1 MPRRVDARDVLD
13 PNAHTRRAFRAR
25 VLGRFVRTGPNAWDD
40 YEYVDEAGKEIDVLP
55 GIPIQVEEH
64 RAEFRFRSRGCVLR
78 AAWIPPSDAEPPPP
92 AVASALRAR
101 FLAECADGF
110 SEAAGQGA
118 GAVIV
123 GKLRG

>member
-1 MPRRVDARDVLD
+1 M
-13 PNAHTRRAFRAR
+13 
-25 VLGRFVRTGPNAWDD
+25 
-40 YEYVDEAGKEIDVLP
+40 LP

-64 RAEFRFRSRGCVLR
+64 RAEFRFRSRGRVLR
-78 AAWIPPSDAEPPPP
+78 AAWIPPSDAEPAPP
-92 AVASALRAR
+92 AVASELRAR